1 MKLVVKALMNNRNNT
16 SCTNITILDLIIN
29 DTIVTVQKKCY
40 LNLVFFFN
48 EILSQKNKKTRELQI
63 LFNLIILVF

>member
-29 DTIVTVQKKCY
+29 DTIVTVQKKFY